1 MSVTRRAQAASIG
14 PRPRPWRMLAVVTGW
29 GACFVAIE
37 FGMAFAPPLWFAALR
52 ALTAGVALLGVGL
65 MSGRPMPRTHS
76 WPTIGLLGAVN
87 VTLAFAAMFVAT
99 GGVATGIAA
108 MLSNAQP
115 LLIILPAWVL
125 YRERPDLRTIA
136 GLLVGF
142 AGLFAVAI
150 PVGLGGGAVLA
161 LGAAVF
167 TTAGTLIARRLT
179 GVDLVMLSAWQFL
192 LGGLLLAIWA
202 GIAEGAPGIAWSLE
216 FLGALAFLSLIGTAA
231 TYLLWF
237 AEVQRAPL
245 TAVTAW
251 TMLTPVIGVAF
262 GWILLGERFTPIQ
275 FAGIALVAAGMALIL
290 LRRKVGSSVLKQSER
305 PAPGHREAS
314 R

>member
-1 MSVTRRAQAASIG
+1 MSVTRCAQAASIG

-65 MSGRPMPRTHS
+65 MSGRPMPRRRS

-99 GGVATGIAA
+99 GGLATGIAA

-136 GLLVGF
+136 GMLVGF

-150 PVGLGGGAVLA
+150 PGGLGGGAVLA

-202 GIAEGAPGIAWSLE
+202 GVAEGAPRIAWSLG

-245 TAVTAW
+245 TAVTGW
-251 TMLTPVIGVAF
+251 TMLTPVIGAAF
-262 GWILLGERFTPIQ
+262 GWILLGERFRPIQ

-290 LRRKVGSSVLKQSER
+290 LRRKADPTTEGRVMVARSD
-305 PAPGHREAS
+305 
-314 R
+314 